1 MTSKNTLAVRNLSV
15 SYGTVPAII
24 DVDLT
29 VKGGTI
35 VSLIGANGAGKSTL
49 IKAVTGLVKVA
60 EGEILYGDKAL
71 ANREPN
77 VILGYGVAL
86 VPEGRRLFGS
96 MTVREN
102 LEMGA
107 YRIDDAHK
115 RAELLET
122 CLHYFPDLEAKLPS
136 PASSLSG
143 GQQQMVA
150 VARALMSA
158 PSMLLLDEPTIGLA
172 PAFVN
177 VISKV
182 VRDINQQGVTV
193 LLVEQNAE
201 VALRVSDYSYVLESG
216 AVVKHGPAQVF
227 LDDPDIKKAYLG
239 L

>member
-1 MTSKNTLAVRNLSV
+1 MTSDNTLSVRELSV
-15 SYGTVPAII
+15 NYGSVPAIV
-24 DVDLT
+24 DVSLE
-29 VKGGTI
+29 VAGGRI

-49 IKAVTGLVKVA
+49 IKAITGLVKSKA
-60 EGEILYGDKAL
+60 GEIAYQGRSL
-71 ANREPN
+71 AGQDPN
-77 VILGYGVAL
+77 VILERGIAL
-86 VPEGRRLFGS
+86 VPEGRRLFGG

-107 YRIDDAHK
+107 YRIGDVKKKD
-115 RAELLET
+115 ELLDL

-136 PASSLSG
+136 PANALSG

-158 PSMLLLDEPTIGLA
+158 PSVLLLDEPTIGLA

-177 VISKV
+177 VISGV
-182 VRDINQQGVTV
+182 VRDVNQQGVTV

-216 AVVKHGPAQVF
+216 SVVKHGPSAEF
-227 LDDPDIKKAYLG
+227 LHDPDIKKAYLG

>member
-1 MTSKNTLAVRNLSV
+1 MTSEQSLLVRDLSV
-15 SYGTVPAII
+15 LYGSVPAITG
-24 DVDLT
+24 VSME
-29 VKGGTI
+29 VRGGSI

-49 IKAVTGLVKVA
+49 IKAITGLVRARSGDVT
-60 EGEILYGDKAL
+60 YGGTKL
-71 ANREPN
+71 TNRDPN
-77 VILGYGVAL
+77 VILGHGVAL
-86 VPEGRRLFGS
+86 VPEGRRLFGG

-107 YRIDDAHK
+107 YRINDVRK
-115 RAELLET
+115 RGELLDM
-122 CLHYFPDLEAKLPS
+122 CLHYFPDLEAKLPH
-136 PASSLSG
+136 AANSLSG

-158 PSMLLLDEPTIGLA
+158 PKVLLLDEPTIGLA

-177 VISKV
+177 VISSV

-201 VALRVSDYSYVLESG
+201 VALRVSHYAYVLEAG
-216 AVVKHGPAQVF
+216 NVVKHGPSDVF
-227 LDDPDIKKAYLG
+227 LHDPDIKKAYLG

>member
-1 MTSKNTLAVRNLSV
+1 MTSESALTLSRLSV
-15 SYGTVPAII
+15 NYGAVPAIT
-24 DVDLT
+24 DVS
-29 VKGGTI
+29 VEVAGGTI

-49 IKAVTGLVKVA
+49 IKAITGLVKVRS
-60 EGEILYGDKAL
+60 GEVRYQGKPLTNKD
-71 ANREPN
+71 PN
-77 VILGYGVAL
+77 VILDHGIAL

-102 LEMGA
+102 LDMGA
-107 YRIDDAHK
+107 YRLSDARLK
-115 RAELLET
+115 SERFDA
-122 CLHYFPDLEAKLPS
+122 CLRYFPDLRAKLQS

-158 PSMLLLDEPTIGLA
+158 PSVLLLDEPTIGLA

-177 VISKV
+177 VISGV
-182 VRDINQQGVTV
+182 VRDINRQGVTV

-201 VALRVSDYSYVLESG
+201 VALRLSDYTYVLESG
-216 AVVKHGPAQVF
+216 AVVKHGRSEVF
-227 LDDPDIKKAYLG
+227 LHDPDIKKAYLG

>member
-1 MTSKNTLAVRNLSV
+1 MTSENSLLVRDLSV
-15 SYGTVPAII
+15 SYGAVPAIM
-24 DVDLT
+24 DVSLE
-29 VKGGTI
+29 VKGGAI

-49 IKAVTGLVKVA
+49 IKAITGLVKA
-60 EGEILYGDKAL
+60 SKGDIAYRGRSFV
-71 ANREPN
+71 NCEPN
-77 VILGYGVAL
+77 IILGQGVAL

-107 YRIDDAHK
+107 YLIDSAQK
-115 RAELLET
+115 RSDLLAT
-122 CLHYFPDLEAKLPS
+122 CLHYFPDLEAKLSS
-136 PASSLSG
+136 PANSLSG

-150 VARALMSA
+150 VARALMSS

-182 VRDINQQGVTV
+182 VRDINRQGVTV

-216 AVVKHGPAQVF
+216 KVVKHGPAAVF
-227 LDDPDIKKAYLG
+227 LNDPDIKKAYLG

>member
-1 MTSKNTLAVRNLSV
+1 MTSDNSLVVRRLSV
-15 SYGTVPAII
+15 NYGSVPAII
-24 DVDLT
+24 DVDLE
-29 VKGGTI
+29 VPGGRI

-49 IKAVTGLVKVA
+49 IKAITGLVKA
-60 EGEILYGDKAL
+60 RAGEIAYRGRSLVGQD
-71 ANREPN
+71 PN
-77 VILGYGVAL
+77 VILEHGIAL

-107 YRIDDAHK
+107 YRIDDARK
-115 RAELLET
+115 QAELLDL

-136 PASSLSG
+136 PANALSG
-143 GQQQMVA
+143 GQQQMLA

-177 VISKV
+177 VIGGV
-182 VRDINQQGVTV
+182 VRDVNRQGVTV

-201 VALRVSDYSYVLESG
+201 VALRISDYSYVLESG
-216 AVVKHGPAQVF
+216 SVVKHGRSEDF
-227 LDDPDIKKAYLG
+227 LNDPDIKKAYLG

>member
-1 MTSKNTLAVRNLSV
+1 MSAEHTLAVRDLCVN
-15 SYGTVPAII
+15 YGAVPA
-24 DVDLT
+24 VT
-29 VKGGTI
+29 GVSMEVKGGSI

-49 IKAVTGLVKVA
+49 IKAITGLVKVRS
-60 EGEILYGDKAL
+60 GEVSYGGKPITNRAPNAILDQG
-71 ANREPN
+71 
-77 VILGYGVAL
+77 IAL

-107 YRIDDAHK
+107 YRIRDAAR
-115 RAELLET
+115 RAELFDT
-122 CLHYFPDLEAKLPS
+122 CLRYFPDLEAKLPS
-136 PASSLSG
+136 AASSLSG

-158 PSMLLLDEPTIGLA
+158 PSVLLLDEPTIGLA

-177 VISKV
+177 VISAV
-182 VRDINQQGVTV
+182 VRDINKQGVTV

-201 VALRVSDYSYVLESG
+201 VALRVSHYAYVLESG
-216 AVVKHGPAQVF
+216 AVVKHGPSEVF
-227 LDDPDIKKAYLG
+227 LHDPDIKKAYLG

>member
-1 MTSKNTLAVRNLSV
+1 MASENTLTVRKLSV

-24 DVDLT
+24 DVDLE
-29 VKGGTI
+29 VKGGSI

-49 IKAVTGLVKVA
+49 IKAITGLVKVA
-60 EGEILYGDKAL
+60 GGEIHYGGKPL

-77 VILGYGVAL
+77 VILGHGVAL

-107 YRIDDAHK
+107 YRIDDARR
-115 RAELLET
+115 RAELLAT

-136 PASSLSG
+136 PANALSG

-150 VARALMSA
+150 VACALMSA
-158 PSMLLLDEPTIGLA
+158 PSMLLLDEPAIGLA

-182 VRDINQQGVTV
+182 VRDINQQGVSV

-216 AVVKHGPAQVF
+216 TVVKHGPAEVF
-227 LDDPDIKKAYLG
+227 LNDPDIKKAYLG

>member
-1 MTSKNTLAVRNLSV
+1 MTSENSLMVRNLSV
-15 SYGTVPAII
+15 SYGTVPAIM
-24 DVDLT
+24 DVSLE

-49 IKAVTGLVKVA
+49 IKAITGLVKTSKGDIA
-60 EGEILYGDKAL
+60 YGGKSFV
-71 ANREPN
+71 NCEPN
-77 VILGYGVAL
+77 IILGHGVAL

-107 YRIDDAHK
+107 YLIDSVQK
-115 RAELLET
+115 RSDLLAT
-122 CLHYFPDLEAKLPS
+122 CLHYFPDLEAKLS
-136 PASSLSG
+136 RPANSLSG

-150 VARALMSA
+150 VARALMSS

-182 VRDINQQGVTV
+182 VRDINRQGVTV

-216 AVVKHGPAQVF
+216 KVVKHGPASVF
-227 LDDPDIKKAYLG
+227 LNDPDIKKAYLG

>member
-1 MTSKNTLAVRNLSV
+1 MTSDNSLVVRNLSV
-15 SYGTVPAII
+15 LYGAVPAIT
-24 DVDLT
+24 DVSLQIEE
-29 VKGGTI
+29 GSI

-49 IKAVTGLVKVA
+49 IKAITGLVKARAGDIVYRSKVLTNQQPND
-60 EGEILYGDKAL
+60 ILEHG
-71 ANREPN
+71 
-77 VILGYGVAL
+77 IAL

-107 YRIDDAHK
+107 YRIDDAKKK
-115 RAELLET
+115 RELFDR
-122 CLHYFPDLEAKLPS
+122 CLHYFPDLEVKLPS
-136 PASSLSG
+136 PANSLSG

-158 PSMLLLDEPTIGLA
+158 PSVLLLDEPTIGLA

-177 VISKV
+177 VISSV
-182 VRDINQQGVTV
+182 VRDINRQGVTV

-201 VALRVSDYSYVLESG
+201 VALRVSRYSYVLESG
-216 AVVKHGPAQVF
+216 AVVKHGRSDIF
-227 LDDPDIKKAYLG
+227 LHDPDIKKAYLG